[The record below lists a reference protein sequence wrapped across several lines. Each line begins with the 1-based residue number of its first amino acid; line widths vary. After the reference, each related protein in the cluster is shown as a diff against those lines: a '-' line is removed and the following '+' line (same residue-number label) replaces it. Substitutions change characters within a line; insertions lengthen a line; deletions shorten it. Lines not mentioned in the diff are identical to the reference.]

1 MCGIDWSELARLA
14 NTLKSPQAGPDS
26 VSDEEWR
33 TIDQALDTL
42 HQQGDWSGLVR
53 LRLLFLDICAR
64 DTFTGSALVRRL
76 ETSAIQAAREL
87 NDKEHLAMFLGDQG
101 HNFHRQG
108 FHQQAIESFDAS
120 SLYYAELG
128 NHTFVLRNYHMTALC
143 YRALHQWERAYA
155 ITRKV
160 LDQVPQDDPWRGNP
174 LQVLAWLYRD
184 QAKWMEAEECLR
196 DALQCHERALN
207 SDILMAG
214 TLADLGEILGLQGR
228 IEEARAAFTDSLAV
242 LARHKGQYARQEAR
256 TKQKFAEMLSWQGNY
271 ALALQLLKEADE
283 LCCMYGHYYDELWKI
298 EMAMA
303 DIFLRQGKFVQAVG
317 KMMSVLNLRQEL
329 GLSQWGFVRQVLVRV
344 TKRLLTKVKQSMS
357 PANRL

>member
-1 MCGIDWSELARLA
+1 MRGIDWSELTRLA
-14 NTLKSPQAGPDS
+14 DTLKSPHAGPDS
-26 VSDEEWR
+26 VSDEEWL
-33 TIDQALDTL
+33 TIEQALDTL
-42 HQQGDWSGLVR
+42 HQQSDWSGLVR

-87 NDKEHLAMFLGDQG
+87 NDKKLLAMFLGDQG
-101 HNFHRQG
+101 HNLHRQG
-108 FHQQAIESFDAS
+108 FHKQAIEAFKAS
-120 SLYYAELG
+120 SIYYAELG

-155 ITRKV
+155 INRDV

-174 LQVLAWLYRD
+174 LQVTAWLYRD
-184 QAKWMEAEECLR
+184 QANWVKAEACLR
-196 DALQCHERALN
+196 EALQYHKQALN

-228 IEEARAAFTDSLAV
+228 CEEARAAFTESLTI

-271 ALALQLLKEADE
+271 MMALQLLKEADE
-283 LCCMYGHYYDELWKI
+283 LCCMYGHYYDELWKV

-303 DIFLRQGKFVQAVG
+303 GIFLRQGKIVQAVG
-317 KMMSVLNLRQEL
+317 KMISVLNLRQEL
-329 GLSQWGFVRQVLVRV
+329 GLSQWGFVRQALVRV
-344 TKRLLTKVKQSMS
+344 TKRLLTKIKQSI
-357 PANRL
+357 PRATRL

>member
-1 MCGIDWSELARLA
+1 MSGIDWSELTRIAE
-14 NTLKSPQAGPDS
+14 TLKSPHAGPDS
-26 VSDEEWR
+26 VADEEWR
-33 TIDQALDTL
+33 TIEQVLDTL
-42 HQQGDWSGLVR
+42 RQQGDWPGLVR
-53 LRLLFLDICAR
+53 
-64 DTFTGSALVRRL
+64 RRL
-76 ETSAIQAAREL
+76 ETSAIHAAREL
-87 NDKEHLAMFLGDQG
+87 DDTKHLAMFLGDQG
-101 HNFHRQG
+101 HNLHRQG

-143 YRALHQWERAYA
+143 YRALHQWDRAYV
-155 ITRKV
+155 IVREV
-160 LDQVPQDDPWRGNP
+160 LEQVAPDDPWCGNP

-184 QAKWMEAEECLR
+184 KADWVKAEECLR
-196 DALQCHERALN
+196 EALQCHARALN
-207 SDILMAG
+207 SDILKAG

-228 IEEARAAFTDSLAV
+228 IEAARTAFTESLAI
-242 LARHKGQYARQEAR
+242 LARHKSQYARQEAR
-256 TKQKFAEMLSWQGNY
+256 TKQKFAEMLSWQGDY
-271 ALALQLLKEADE
+271 AMAIQFLKEADE

-303 DIFLRQGKFVQAVG
+303 DIFLRQGKFVQAGG

-329 GLSQWGFVRQVLVRV
+329 GLSQWGFIRQVLVRV